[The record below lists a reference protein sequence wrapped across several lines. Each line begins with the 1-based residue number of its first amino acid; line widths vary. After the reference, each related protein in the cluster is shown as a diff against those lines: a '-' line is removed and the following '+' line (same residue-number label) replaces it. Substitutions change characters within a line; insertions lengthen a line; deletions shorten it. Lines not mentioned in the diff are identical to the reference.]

1 MKGIKFMKI
10 FEIVDEENNLSIGI
24 LQYYEKEKTCI
35 IELQDYLDEWS
46 APLLFTSYVKKH
58 IYTMPRDIS
67 FMWVR
72 ERVIPSGRQNIKDI
86 LNNHRMKSYDEM
98 RFLEIS
104 EGRCSQDSLY
114 IRPINALPSYVIER
128 KKRNLIDCTTLDNNV
143 LLCFFA
149 DECTKKINLRTLE
162 YVKGIDKI
170 LKNKNLYESG
180 MVGTDGYFA
189 TFNDSIDIPAEIL
202 YDSGEEAGLSLN
214 DIKTFISKNVLDTGD
229 ACNLLECS
237 RQNIA
242 YMIAQKQLTTV
253 REEVRGNL
261 YLKGDVMR
269 KKW

>member
-1 MKGIKFMKI
+1 MKI
-10 FEIVDEENNLSIGI
+10 FEIIDEENNISVGV

-35 IELQDYLDEWS
+35 IELQENLDEWT
-46 APLLFTSYVKKH
+46 APLLFTSYVNKH

-72 ERVIPSGRQNIKDI
+72 ERVIPSGRQNIKEI
-86 LNNHRMKSYDEM
+86 LNNHGLKSYDEL

-114 IRPINALPSYVIER
+114 IRQINDLPDYVIER
-128 KKRNLIDCTTLDNNV
+128 KKRNLLDCVVLDNNA

-149 DECTKKINLRTLE
+149 DDSTKKVDLYALK
-162 YVKGIDKI
+162 YFKGVDKI
-170 LKNKNLYESG
+170 IKNKSLYESG

-189 TFNDSIDIPAEIL
+189 TFNDSIDIPVSIL
-202 YDSGEEAGLSLN
+202 YEAGTEIPLSLH
-214 DIKTFISKNVLDTGD
+214 DLTTFVKKNVVDTST
-229 ACNLLECS
+229 ACSILECS

-242 YMIAQKQLTTV
+242 YMKAQEQLNTV
-253 REEVRGNL
+253 KEDVRGSL
-261 YLKGDVMR
+261 YLKGEVIS